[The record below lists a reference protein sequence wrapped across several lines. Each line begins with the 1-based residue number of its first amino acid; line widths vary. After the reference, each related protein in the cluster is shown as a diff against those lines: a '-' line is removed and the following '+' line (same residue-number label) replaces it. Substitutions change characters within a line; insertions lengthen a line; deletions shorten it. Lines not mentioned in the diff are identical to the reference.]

1 MFCFWCN
8 RLLDETHGYSE
19 NQEPICAS
27 YSNPPSQIYNA
38 CKSRK
43 NRLEAKKRK
52 QAIEDAQNQDKTSS
66 EASSHAVDRL
76 TEALQIIITQNDE
89 LIALQRQQLNA
100 PKPQI
105 VTNTKVISTTTFEAP
120 SNLDDDAIWG
130 DVEIKKTT
138 DVSSADRFRKQML
151 AMANK
156 EGVWADKPKDMKQ

>member
-66 EASSHAVDRL
+66 EASSASQGQSMLV
-76 TEALQIIITQNDE
+76 EALQILISQNDRLIE
-89 LIALQRQQLNA
+89 LAEQQLNA

-120 SNLDDDAIWG
+120 EDMDFDI
-130 DVEIKKTT
+130 EIKQDTSTTSSKTFL
-138 DVSSADRFRKQML
+138 DQMK
-151 AMANK
+151 AMQAG
-156 EGVWADKPKDMKQ
+156 EGVWAKKDMKQ